1 MHWSRRCRRRTVDE
15 PVSGRIPFTR
25 RARKVVELAVREAL
39 KLGHNYIGTE
49 HLLLGVLEDEVVAGH
64 GALAGLGITRERSG

>member
-1 MHWSRRCRRRTVDE
+1 
-15 PVSGRIPFTR
+15 
-25 RARKVVELAVREAL
+25 VELAVREAL

-64 GALAGLGITRERSG
+64 GALAGLGVTRGPVEQWLGAELERLAEAKRRAAGGPDA